1 MARHSKTKPQS
12 GGIGPHNKM
21 NKISYK
27 ALTTTTKVNLD
38 KIEEKKRYFLK
49 NN

>member
-27 ALTTTTKVNLD
+27 ALTTTKVNLD
-38 KIEEKKRYFLK
+38 KIEEKKRYF
-49 NN
+49 